1 MKTNK
6 IYACAGA
13 GAEKAKN
20 VTKTMVL
27 SVFSLMKIRAS
38 NVMQTVHPKHDTSQ
52 SQERTHPNIIRKPR
66 HGIGIRVLYESLD
79 KEQDFK
85 YNSEQQRKQQHDER
99 QRHQ

>member
-13 GAEKAKN
+13 GAEKAKH

-38 NVMQTVHPKHDTSQ
+38 TVMQTVHPKHDTSQ
-52 SQERTHPNIIRKPR
+52 CQERTHPNIIRKPR
-66 HGIGIRVLYESLD
+66 
-79 KEQDFK
+79 
-85 YNSEQQRKQQHDER
+85 QQRKQQHDER

>member
-6 IYACAGA
+6 IYACDGA
-13 GAEKAKN
+13 GAEKANN
-20 VTKTMVL
+20 VTKTIVL
-27 SVFSLMKIRAS
+27 SVVSVMKIRAS
-38 NVMQTVHPKHDTSQ
+38 NAMQTVHPKHDTSQ

-79 KEQDFK
+79 KQDFK